1 MANNYNSGTTYE
13 IVCPFCF
20 RRYSHLKALFVDNRQ
35 TSEGMYPE
43 YAEYMRYFLNMEPF
57 GGRKMPLYFQK
68 AQNDGVPDQFAAVTE
83 TGDFAFERA
92 CPFCCNVIPA
102 ASGRV
107 KPFSVTVI
115 GSDDAERSFFIASAL
130 HRLNRDM
137 QANFGASFI
146 PADYRTAQMFYDQ
159 YEEPLYA
166 EHIVPEAAASIT
178 PLIYEF
184 VRTGAAGPEEWK
196 GSTVTYN
203 NALIYIYNIDKDL
216 VDRYPMIAHTAIA
229 QSNGIVFIADAEKLS
244 EGSEAVTDPW
254 LGYLTETLR
263 KIFGVSAVDKP
274 AAIVLG
280 KADKTD
286 MRDKKWA
293 GIVKAAVGENMKKTF
308 PAPQYAKYSERTV
321 NILKSAAPGYQSAIE
336 ALFAKDSLM
345 YFPMPEFFEQ
355 HEDGTADIRE
365 PAPAEIP
372 LLWLLSK
379 FSAIP
384 AATGTVIL

>member
-68 AQNDGVPDQFAAVTE
+68 AQNDGLPDQFAAVTE

-92 CPFCCNVIPA
+92 CPFCCNIIPA
-102 ASGRV
+102 AAGRV
-107 KPFSVTVI
+107 KPFSVVVI
-115 GSDDAERSFFIASAL
+115 GADDAERSFFIASAL
-130 HRLNRDM
+130 HRMNRDM
-137 QANFGASFI
+137 QAAFGASFI
-146 PADYRTAQMFYDQ
+146 PADYKTAQTFYEQ

-166 EHIVPEAAASIT
+166 EHIIPEASAAIT

-184 VRTGAAGPEEWK
+184 ARTGVSVTEEWK
-196 GSTVTYN
+196 GSSVTYN
-203 NALIYIYNIDKDL
+203 NALLYIYNIDKDL
-216 VDRYPMIAHTAIA
+216 CDRYPMIAHTAIA
-229 QSNGIVFIADAEKLS
+229 QANGFVFIADAEKIAAGTEALS
-244 EGSEAVTDPW
+244 DPW
-254 LGYLTETLR
+254 LGYLTGTLR
-263 KIFGVSAVDKP
+263 KIFGVATVDKP
-274 AAIVLG
+274 TAIVLG

-286 MRDKKWA
+286 MRDKKWSA
-293 GIVKAAVGENMKKTF
+293 TVKAAVGENMKKAF

-321 NILKSAAPGYQSAIE
+321 NMLKNAAPGYQSAIE
-336 ALFAKDSLM
+336 TLFVKENTM
-345 YFPMPEFFEQ
+345 YFPLPEFFEQ
-355 HEDGTADIRE
+355 HDDGTADIKG
-365 PAPAEIP
+365 PVPAEIP

-379 FSAIP
+379 FCAINSA
-384 AATGTVIL
+384 AGTVII